1 MKNLIQGVAMADR
14 QDTAPA
20 TPPGVGPTPGRRA
33 RPRKR
38 FRTALEA
45 RQWRRRVI
53 GYAVTTIAFVLVVN
67 ALVGENGYLATMRAN
82 RESDEL
88 RAQLRQLRE
97 ENQAI
102 QEQIH
107 RLKTDPSALEEAARR
122 DLRLLRPG
130 ETMVVI
136 KDAAKPKTPDG
147 RAK

>member
-1 MKNLIQGVAMADR
+1 MADLP
-14 QDTAPA
+14 DAEPVSAPTAA
-20 TPPGVGPTPGRRA
+20 RRT

-38 FRTALEA
+38 FRTAVEA

-88 RAQLRQLRE
+88 RAQLRHLRE
-97 ENQAI
+97 ENQDI
-102 QEQIH
+102 QDRIH
-107 RLKTDPSALEEAARR
+107 RLKTDPAALEEAARR
-122 DLRLLRPG
+122 DLRLGKPG

-136 KDAAKPKTPDG
+136 KDAPKPKAPEG
-147 RAK
+147 PAK

>member
-20 TPPGVGPTPGRRA
+20 TSPGVGPTPGRRA

-67 ALVGENGYLATMRAN
+67 ALVGENGYLAAMRAN

-97 ENQAI
+97 RIRPSRNRSI
-102 QEQIH
+102 G
-107 RLKTDPSALEEAARR
+107 LKTDPSALEEAARR
-122 DLRLLRPG
+122 DLRLLLPG

-136 KDAAKPKTPDG
+136 KDAAKTPDG